1 MDNSV
6 ECFLVRTFSDL
17 CKCVGGGISYSLVR
31 PLPGYK
37 TRETEGENPDTFLPY
52 PFWMRWDFF
61 CVCAQQKFNLKIFN
75 MKQNVLEKTDYLV
88 PSCKAIDVRL
98 EGALC
103 GSYGDPGMPGSDGR
117 YEGEDEFDLY

>member
-37 TRETEGENPDTFLPY
+37 TRVKEGEDPDAFLPY

-61 CVCAQQKFNLKIFN
+61 V
-75 MKQNVLEKTDYLV
+75 
-88 PSCKAIDVRL
+88 S
-98 EGALC
+98 LC
-103 GSYGDPGMPGSDGR
+103 YANFGGNQY
-117 YEGEDEFDLY
+117 FQII

>member
-1 MDNSV
+1 MDISSDSI
-6 ECFLVRTFSDL
+6 TAMSGFS
-17 CKCVGGGISYSLVR
+17 CVIGGGISCLVVC
-31 PLPGYK
+31 PLSEGK
-37 TRETEGENPDTFLPY
+37 SKEIEGENPDAFLPH

-98 EGALC
+98 EGVLC
-103 GSYGDPGMPGSDGR
+103 GSYGEKGQAGTSILDDVYGN
-117 YEGEDEFDLY
+117 GEDF

>member
-1 MDNSV
+1 MS
-6 ECFLVRTFSDL
+6 
-17 CKCVGGGISYSLVR
+17 GGGINCSLVR

-37 TRETEGENPDTFLPY
+37 TREKEGENPDAFLPY

-103 GSYGDPGMPGSDGR
+103 GSYGDPGIPGSDGR